1 MSAKTITSG
10 GPELL
15 RRLDLVFCVDV
26 TGSMGGL
33 IASARRH
40 VGNVLDALQKELG
53 SDLRVGFVGYR
64 DHGDGAKLFTLEPLT
79 TDVARVRK
87 TIDEVKVD
95 GGGDA
100 PEAVFAAMVKC
111 LELDWAKASYRVVL
125 LIADAPP
132 HGVGAPGDSYPKD
145 PTGLTLDDVAN
156 RLETEGLFVHA
167 LSLVP
172 HDKITEAA
180 FRRLSISTG
189 GTYSDATSGDAAMK
203 VVDVISKQF
212 LADLEFDGK
221 LLALLKKGL
230 PVREPTSDDE
240 VVPSRDELAAKA
252 LDVPVQQVWG
262 GVMRLR
268 RRRLIDG

>member
-1 MSAKTITSG
+1 MSD
-10 GPELL
+10 LL

-33 IASARRH
+33 IAAARRH
-40 VGNVLDALQKELG
+40 VGNVLDALKKELG
-53 SDLRVGFVGYR
+53 GDLRVGFVGYR
-64 DHGDGAKLFTLEPLT
+64 DHGDGKNLFTLEPLSD
-79 TDVARVRK
+79 DVEKVRK
-87 TIDEVKVD
+87 TIDTVKVD

-111 LELDWAKASYRVVL
+111 LELDWAKGSYRVVL

-132 HGVGAPGDSYPKD
+132 HSVGAPGDAYPKD

-172 HDKITEAA
+172 HDKITAA
-180 FRRLSISTG
+180 SFQRLSISSG
-189 GTYSDATSGDAAMK
+189 GTYHDATSGDAAMK

-221 LLALLKKGL
+221 LLALLKKGIKV
-230 PVREPTSDDE
+230 PEPKNDDDI
-240 VVPSRDELAAKA
+240 VPSRDELAAKQ
-252 LDVPVQQVWG
+252 LDVPVQQIWG

-268 RRRLIDG
+268 RRRLIEG